1 MGTAQTREDPQV
13 WNRLFYAQGLRE
25 PFWEMMISCPAGS
38 NRFQR
43 YRPLVLCQNQLGL
56 LHQREDQPTRPPFH
70 GLSQEVTGGEL
81 MRNRVNSIEGV
92 YSVSCGSSHLGTKH
106 NFSGLPKKFGMNL
119 VLPFGGKQNLK
130 WILLETFF
138 HSLPVG
144 TVHFVNYCHYLQF
157 HISFSQW

>member
-1 MGTAQTREDPQV
+1 MGTAQTREDPRV

-38 NRFQR
+38 NRFRR
-43 YRPLVLCQNQLGL
+43 YRPLALCQNRLGP
-56 LHQREDQPTRPPFH
+56 LHRRGDQPTRPPFH

-81 MRNRVNSIEGV
+81 MRNRVNIIEGV

-106 NFSGLPKKFGMNL
+106 NFSGLPKKSGVNL
-119 VLPFGGKQNLK
+119 ALLFREKQNLK
-130 WILLETFF
+130 WMLLDTFF

-144 TVHFVNYCHYLQF
+144 TVRFVYYCHCLPFHHQF
-157 HISFSQW
+157 

>member
-43 YRPLVLCQNQLGL
+43 YRPLALCQNQLGL

-81 MRNRVNSIEGV
+81 MRNRVNFIEGV

-119 VLPFGGKQNLK
+119 VLPFGGQQNLK

-157 HISFSQW
+157 HHQF